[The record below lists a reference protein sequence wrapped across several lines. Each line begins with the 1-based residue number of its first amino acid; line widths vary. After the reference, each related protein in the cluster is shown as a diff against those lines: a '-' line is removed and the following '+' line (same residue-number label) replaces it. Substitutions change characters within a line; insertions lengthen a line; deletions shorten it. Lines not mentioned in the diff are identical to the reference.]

1 MNWGQLKAQGA
12 KYVHRKDID
21 WDAAQNLLAGD
32 LDSRLDTV
40 INEGVGQLTPAT
52 AAGIPGAWSAPVPAN
67 FARVKSV
74 MVGTDEVLP
83 SSETVFFTRPDR
95 ARYFAQVGLEMFFGR
110 SNPAIMLYAKRV
122 QLMTSDSDE
131 NVEAKYY
138 PHMYLYGLVTH
149 ANKLIQDFEAVGL
162 HEQTFE
168 AALGAANAAKDDM
181 RFSSGLGP
189 VLVGV
194 NAR

>member
-52 AAGIPGAWSAPVPAN
+52 AAGIPGVWSAPVPPN
-67 FARVKSV
+67 FARVKAV

-95 ARYFAQVGLEMFFGR
+95 ARYFCQVGLELYFGR

-122 QLMTSDSDE
+122 QQMTADADE

-149 ANKLIQDFEAVGL
+149 ANKLIQDFEAIGM
-162 HEQTFE
+162 HEATFE